1 MTGLTNSMFAR
12 PPVYVR
18 RCDLGELWRI
28 AAAARRTAP
37 EAGLFLEEF
46 DRLSVAPATSE
57 SEFVRLNSSVVYKDL
72 RTRRVRRVQVV
83 RPGSENA
90 ENNEI
95 SVLSQIGGA
104 LVGLTAGAIFRWPDT
119 DGRTRAIK
127 VLEITQDASS

>member
-1 MTGLTNSMFAR
+1 
-12 PPVYVR
+12 
-18 RCDLGELWRI
+18 
-28 AAAARRTAP
+28 
-37 EAGLFLEEF
+37 
-46 DRLSVAPATSE
+46 
-57 SEFVRLNSSVVYKDL
+57 
-72 RTRRVRRVQVV
+72 VRRVQVV